1 MQKRPV
7 YLDLTKIS
15 LPASALSS
23 ITHRLSGIYIFF
35 VTLPLMLFLID
46 GTTSTKAEFD
56 ALILKMETV
65 SLFSMFVFFSLSIF
79 WYHILTGLRH
89 LIMDFLHIG
98 ETIKGSRY
106 SSLFVIFIWLVSL
119 VISFWYLFL

>member
-1 MQKRPV
+1 MN
-7 YLDLTKIS
+7 
-15 LPASALSS
+15 S
-23 ITHRLSGIYIFF
+23 IFGNNIQTI
-35 VTLPLMLFLID
+35 
-46 GTTSTKAEFD
+46 EFD

-98 ETIKGSRY
+98 ETINGSRY